1 MLSVYP
7 WFPRFRHSSGP
18 MLAAAAVVLCAQVA
32 AAQTSSIIDLSKD
45 VNGPCPSVID
55 LSGGDSRDCGRKA
68 VKPTP
73 ENRTVGNASAAAPRN
88 NRVRDLWDGPD
99 PDQAVD
105 SAQAAHGD
113 QGRNTR
119 RSGVGMVYIGG
130 NAQRDGT
137 EAKSQTGSKSRIRL
151 RRR

>member
-1 MLSVYP
+1 MLSVDP
-7 WFPRFRHSSGP
+7 WFSRFRHSAACV
-18 MLAAAAVVLCAQVA
+18 LAAAAVLLCAHVA

-73 ENRTVGNASAAAPRN
+73 ENRTVGSGAAAPRTSK
-88 NRVRDLWDGPD
+88 VRDLWDGPD
-99 PDQAVD
+99 PDQAID

-119 RSGVGMVYIGG
+119 RSGVGVVYIGG

-137 EAKSQTGSKSRIRL
+137 EAKSQTGSKSRVRL